1 MYART
6 SRDFDCATIEG
17 APAPRQSNDAAT
29 TAVSRRLQL
38 RVREKESEVISED
51 LDART
56 MRKRISAR
64 NKGELPEHEATPRAA
79 ARANQQ
85 M

>member
-1 MYART
+1 
-6 SRDFDCATIEG
+6 
-17 APAPRQSNDAAT
+17 
-29 TAVSRRLQL
+29 VSRRLQL